1 MTGPPIPTPNNSVD
15 EPEPPVGA
23 GINFA
28 DPNSKLA
35 PFYLTSGH
43 VLAVLVIG
51 FVASLST
58 FVPLWHTDV
67 WAHLKYGEWML
78 DHKAIPVEEPFS
90 PWWTGEL
97 PFTQFYTI
105 SHTVMALVFR
115 AGVKLAGGDELN
127 QIAGGIDALRTLHG
141 LLQGLRLFFLWL
153 AFRRV
158 SGSLTTAL
166 SALVFV
172 IIIDSVNIAV
182 FRPQVFAQVYFAF
195 LLYLVS
201 GSFSWRWVLPL
212 PLLMVIW
219 ANTHGSFIIAL
230 AFIALMLVG
239 HVLERLQDLASLRKD
254 RKFYGYLY
262 ALIASVLAIGVL
274 NPYGFQYYSRT
285 LALTSHSSLNLGV
298 SEWQPLYFSW
308 GMDWH
313 WILIGSLLVFV
324 ITLYRSP
331 RSCPPAHFL
340 LILIIAG
347 GMAVQQRFNIWLAML
362 LPWVLAPHWAVLQA
376 RVEGSEG
383 ESSPPTFR
391 KTLLALA
398 VAWSLTMW
406 STPVAWVRYNSPT
419 PIGMGTSSGTPWE
432 VAQVLQNKPCPGQPE
447 WSTQL
452 ERIIQT
458 NYPSGQFCGSVF
470 GSPTKGEFLL
480 WSLPS
485 RIPVTYAHMHLF
497 PPQFWAELG
506 SVAAGQPNWPD
517 VLERYGVNLVI
528 FEPMI
533 CPQLIKE
540 LEKSS
545 EWKIILDETDF
556 KGKVIQETRTF
567 IAIRLTPLRPTFV
580 DVGGRR

>member
-1 MTGPPIPTPNNSVD
+1 MTGTSPPAPNPTVE
-15 EPEPPVGA
+15 EPEAPVGA
-23 GINFA
+23 GINFD

-35 PFYLTSGH
+35 PYYFTTGH

-51 FVASLST
+51 FMASLAT

-78 DHKAIPVEEPFS
+78 DHRAIPIEEPFS
-90 PWWTGEL
+90 PWWTGEV

-105 SHTVMALVFR
+105 SHTLMALVFR
-115 AGVKLAGGDELN
+115 LGSKLAGGDELN

-141 LLQGLRLFFLWL
+141 LLHGLRLFLLWL

-166 SALVFV
+166 SALVLV
-172 IIIDSVNIAV
+172 IMIDSVNIAV

-201 GSFSWRWVLPL
+201 GPFSWRWVLPL
-212 PLLMVIW
+212 PLFLAVW

-230 AFIALMLVG
+230 AFITMLLLG
-239 HVLERLQDLASLRKD
+239 HVLERLQDLVSLRAD
-254 RKFYGYLY
+254 RKFYGLLY
-262 ALIASVLAIGVL
+262 ALFASVLAIGLL

-313 WILIGSLLVFV
+313 WILIASLLVFLV
-324 ITLYRSP
+324 TLYRSN

-340 LILIIAG
+340 MILIIAA
-347 GMAVQQRFNIWLAML
+347 GMAVQQRFNIWLAMI
-362 LPWVLAPHWAVLQA
+362 LPWVLAPHWAVLQK
-376 RVEGSEG
+376 RVESSEG

-406 STPVAWVRYNSPT
+406 STPVAWLRENSPT
-419 PIGMGTSSGTPWE
+419 PIGHGTSPGTPWE
-432 VAQVLQNKPCPGQPE
+432 LAQVLQSKPFPNQPE
-447 WSTQL
+447 WSIEL
-452 ERIIQT
+452 ERTIQT
-458 NYPSGQFCGSVF
+458 NYPSGQFVGSVF
-470 GSPTKGEFLL
+470 ASPTKGEFLL
-480 WSLPS
+480 WALPS
-485 RIPVTYAHMHLF
+485 QIPVTYSHMHLF

-506 SVAAGQPNWPD
+506 SVAAGQSNSPD
-517 VLERYGVNLVI
+517 VLERYGVNLLI

-533 CPQLIKE
+533 CPKLIKE
-540 LEKSS
+540 LENSS
-545 EWKIILDETDF
+545 EWKIILDESNLKT
-556 KGKVIQETRTF
+556 KVIPETRSF
-567 IAIRLTPLRPTFV
+567 IAIRLTPLRPTFA